1 MKFIHCA
8 DLHLDSRMESNLSLD
23 QEKQRREEL
32 LATFSRMVD
41 YAQENDVRAILIAGD
56 LFDKQHIR
64 KEVRER
70 VQLKIEENP
79 GIDFLYLRGNHDFV
93 DFLDEMEQI
102 PANLKLFKEEEW
114 TAYEYEEGVTVTGRE
129 ISNRNYRLLT
139 ESLVLDEEKCNIVI
153 LHGKEAGSGGGD
165 HTRVVDISSYKEKY
179 IDYLALGHLH
189 SYKKGKIDERGT
201 YCYSGCLE
209 GRNFDEC
216 GEKGFVLLQ
225 ISNQKVKSSFIPFAK
240 RLLHDVPVELSV
252 KDDMFSI
259 MEKVSEA
266 LSSYPEKDLIR
277 LRLSGKRKMN
287 FDIDKERIQT
297 VYGESF
303 FHFIVEDETRAVI
316 DYESYANDRSL
327 KGAFVRLMQAENLP
341 VEEREHIIEIGM
353 KAIMGEEL

>member
-165 HTRVVDISSYKEKY
+165 HTRVVDIPSYKEKY
-179 IDYLALGHLH
+179 IDYLALGHLQLTKGELTATLAALKDGILT
-189 SYKKGKIDERGT
+189 SAGRRGSCFCRFQTKK
-201 YCYSGCLE
+201 L
-209 GRNFDEC
+209 N
-216 GEKGFVLLQ
+216 
-225 ISNQKVKSSFIPFAK
+225 
-240 RLLHDVPVELSV
+240 RLLFLLRSV
-252 KDDMFSI
+252 CSMMF
-259 MEKVSEA
+259 
-266 LSSYPEKDLIR
+266 R
-277 LRLSGKRKMN
+277 W
-287 FDIDKERIQT
+287 
-297 VYGESF
+297 SF
-303 FHFIVEDETRAVI
+303 R
-316 DYESYANDRSL
+316 
-327 KGAFVRLMQAENLP
+327 
-341 VEEREHIIEIGM
+341 
-353 KAIMGEEL
+353 